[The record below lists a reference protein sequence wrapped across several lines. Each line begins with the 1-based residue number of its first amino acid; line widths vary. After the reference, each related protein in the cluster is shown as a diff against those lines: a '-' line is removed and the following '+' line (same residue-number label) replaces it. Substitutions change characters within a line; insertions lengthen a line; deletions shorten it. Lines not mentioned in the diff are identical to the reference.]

1 MIFDPRTNVLRFT
14 RLNVNEMNTTRSCC
28 SCFPIMSPLPV
39 SYITEVDMSSQLP
52 PSKLL
57 FISFTFFRS
66 STLVRTVTWIE
77 PLCFRL
83 GRDLAGFSGPAR

>member
-1 MIFDPRTNVLRFT
+1 
-14 RLNVNEMNTTRSCC
+14 
-28 SCFPIMSPLPV
+28 
-39 SYITEVDMSSQLP
+39 MSSQLP
-52 PSKLL
+52 LLKVL

-83 GRDLAGFSGPAR
+83 GRDLAGFSGPFSTRALICFASVSERKRDGLKTQMT

>member
-1 MIFDPRTNVLRFT
+1 
-14 RLNVNEMNTTRSCC
+14 
-28 SCFPIMSPLPV
+28 
-39 SYITEVDMSSQLP
+39 MSSQLL

-57 FISFTFFRS
+57 FISFTFFRT

-83 GRDLAGFSGPAR
+83 GRDLAGVFRTVFHARADLFCQCLRTQTRWS

>member
-1 MIFDPRTNVLRFT
+1 
-14 RLNVNEMNTTRSCC
+14 
-28 SCFPIMSPLPV
+28 
-39 SYITEVDMSSQLP
+39 MSSQLP
-52 PSKLL
+52 TSKLL

-83 GRDLAGFSGPAR
+83 GRDLAGFSGPFSRARCRHQHALQNANEMVTRLR

>member
-1 MIFDPRTNVLRFT
+1 
-14 RLNVNEMNTTRSCC
+14 
-28 SCFPIMSPLPV
+28 
-39 SYITEVDMSSQLP
+39 MSSQLP

-83 GRDLAGFSGPAR
+83 GRDLVGFSGPFSRAR